1 MVYCGIITEYSS
13 MGIFEI
19 EKYEINDFVP
29 DLSQSEIVWIL
40 SIWIG

>member
-1 MVYCGIITEYSS
+1 

-40 SIWIG
+40 SIWIGWNLNKLGSTIS